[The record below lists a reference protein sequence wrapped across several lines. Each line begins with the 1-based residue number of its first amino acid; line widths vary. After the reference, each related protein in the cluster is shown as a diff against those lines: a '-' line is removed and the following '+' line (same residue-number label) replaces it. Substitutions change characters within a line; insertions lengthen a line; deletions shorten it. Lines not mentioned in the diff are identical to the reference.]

1 MSWPTYDPAQLEFPA
16 TTWWQG
22 KRTPALA
29 SQEFEPFP
37 GRVLTPIP
45 AAFPVLDL
53 LGVATPSAALLDVEH
68 TQTAL
73 FYASGDALSDAV
85 LDGEVREQDL
95 RALEEAHRSGPVTA
109 YDKRAV
115 VARGRVQ
122 QYWPSARGSGALMF
136 FVPPTVHGGDALRF
150 TAPGEPQHQLP
161 AAVVLSAR
169 MCTPVL
175 VASQIH
181 PPAAE

>member
-1 MSWPTYDPAQLEFPA
+1 MSWPTYDSTQLEFPA
-16 TTWWQG
+16 TAWWQG
-22 KRTPALA
+22 KRLPALE
-29 SQEFEPFP
+29 SQEFEQFP
-37 GRVLTPIP
+37 SQVLTPIP

-53 LGVATPSAALLDVEH
+53 LGVATPSAPLLDVTH
-68 TQTAL
+68 TQTAM
-73 FYASGDALSDAV
+73 FYATEDSLSDAV

-95 RALEEAHRSGPVTA
+95 RALEEAHLSGPVTA
-109 YDKRAV
+109 YEKRAV

-150 TAPGEPQHQLP
+150 TAPGAPLHRLP

-175 VASQIH
+175 VASQIQS
-181 PPAAE
+181 PAAE